1 MGFPGNW
8 SGESSRYLRRICAGS
23 VRAAQRDPGDWVHP
37 VPGFLY
43 AEVSYDDTTAYWEI
57 HKYLGR
63 ATPMMRNDPAE
74 AAETL
79 ALSCSE
85 EIFGGYCPDPYGAVE
100 QILGVGMS
108 MYDY

>member
-1 MGFPGNW
+1 
-8 SGESSRYLRRICAGS
+8 
-23 VRAAQRDPGDWVHP
+23 
-37 VPGFLY
+37 
-43 AEVSYDDTTAYWEI
+43 
-57 HKYLGR
+57 
-63 ATPMMRNDPAE
+63 MMRNDPAE